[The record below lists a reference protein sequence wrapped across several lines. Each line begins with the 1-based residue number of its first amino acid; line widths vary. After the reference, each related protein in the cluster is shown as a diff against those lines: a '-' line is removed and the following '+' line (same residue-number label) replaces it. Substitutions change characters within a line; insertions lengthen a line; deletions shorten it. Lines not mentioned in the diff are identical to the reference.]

1 MKYRTDKKSGK
12 ELSVL
17 GFGCL
22 RFPKSLG
29 TIDQKKTTELVANA
43 VRQGVNYFDTAHT
56 YPGSEAALGEAL
68 STLGIR
74 DKVYIATK
82 LPGYNCRKSEDFD
95 RIFSQQL
102 ERLKTDRIDYYLLH
116 NMNSFAQYERLR
128 ELGIE
133 QWFERKREEGSIE
146 KIGFSFHGPY
156 TEFEKLLNARD
167 WDMCQIQYNY
177 SDENYQ
183 AGRRG
188 LELAQSR
195 GISVVIM
202 EPLLGGRLAA
212 GLPKQA
218 EAAFKRA
225 DSSLS
230 CAAWGLRWLTD
241 QPGVTVILS
250 GMNDMAQLED
260 NIKTV
265 DTYEE
270 GNLSDE
276 DKAVYDEVNACFKK
290 SYKVHCTGCAYCMP
304 CPRGVNIPGTFAA
317 YNASYAMGMYMGL
330 KQYVLSTGAHASA
343 DHLASLC
350 VGCGKCAKHCPQN
363 IEIPKVLKAAKKR
376 LEIPGF
382 GIALKGVRAV
392 LSLRSR
398 GKN

>member
-1 MKYRTDKKSGK
+1 MKYRIDKKSGK
-12 ELSVL
+12 ELSML

-22 RFPKSLG
+22 RFPKSMG
-29 TIDQKKTTELVANA
+29 SIDQKRTTEIIAEA
-43 VRQGVNYFDTAHT
+43 VRRGVNYFDTAHT
-56 YPGSEAALGEAL
+56 YPGSEAALGEAIE
-68 STLGIR
+68 TLGIR

-102 ERLKTDRIDYYLLH
+102 ERLRTDHIDFYLLH
-116 NMNSFAQYERLR
+116 NVNSFEQYEKLR
-128 ELGIE
+128 QMGIE
-133 QWFERKREEGSIE
+133 QWFERKREEGRIDRV
-146 KIGFSFHGPY
+146 GFSFHGPY
-156 TEFEKLLNARD
+156 GEFEKLIKAYN
-167 WDMCQIQYNY
+167 WDLCLIQYNY

-188 LELAQSR
+188 LELAESM
-195 GISVVIM
+195 GISVMIM
-202 EPLLGGRLAA
+202 EPLLGGRLAT

-218 EAAFKRA
+218 EAAFKKA
-225 DSSLS
+225 NSSLS

-241 QPGVTVILS
+241 QSGVTVILS
-250 GMNDMAQLED
+250 GMNDISQLDD

-265 DTYEE
+265 DTYGA
-270 GNLSDE
+270 GNLSEKDR
-276 DKAVYDEVNACFKK
+276 AVYGEVNACLRK

-304 CPRGVNIPGTFAA
+304 CPKGVNIPGTFAS

-350 VGCGKCAKHCPQN
+350 VGCGKCTKHCPQN
-363 IEIPKVLKAAKKR
+363 IDIPQVLKSAKKR

-382 GIALKGVRAV
+382 KLALKGVRVV
-392 LSLRSR
+392 LKARSR
-398 GKN
+398 E